1 MRRSSCGFVR
11 NLGARRVVWTCEGEA
26 WGDSRSQ
33 KKAALAFRKLVER
46 DAHRELA
53 AAAHLWDDSRSSKG
67 VFVHFDSPGAAAALR
82 AGLER
87 EEKLSKAGR
96 RRRAPTDRRGAFRAH
111 RRHA

>member
-1 MRRSSCGFVR
+1 MRSPRRWVARFSTSFFSAVESHVR
-11 NLGARRVVWTCEGEA
+11 EPN
-26 WGDSRSQ
+26 
-33 KKAALAFRKLVER
+33 
-46 DAHRELA
+46 A
-53 AAAHLWDDSRSSKG
+53 AAAHLWDDLRSLKG
-67 VFVHFDSPGAAAALR
+67 VSVHFNSPGAAAALR